1 MPDEAAISS
10 SNGQPRAYGDKCR
23 RSGKNKGQPNM
34 CEKDKTIQGSPGLNV
49 AQSLAETG
57 LDYVAG
63 LATGLHTRPPMADLL
78 PFTLMPPEAGAVELR
93 AVPEKRFLNTLG
105 TVHGGWSMTMLDT
118 AMALAAH
125 TLLQPGEWCP
135 TLDTAVKFVR
145 PIVADVG
152 ELRISGRVVARS
164 RRIITLEG
172 KIDSPTGKVY
182 AHGTSTCVVS
192 LMAHS

>member
-1 MPDEAAISS
+1 MS
-10 SNGQPRAYGDKCR
+10 DK
-23 RSGKNKGQPNM
+23 
-34 CEKDKTIQGSPGLNV
+34 EKTIQGSPGLHV

-63 LATGLHTRPPMADLL
+63 LAAGVHTRPPMADLL
-78 PFTLMPPEAGAVELR
+78 PFTLMPPEAGTVELR
-93 AVPEKRFLNTLG
+93 AFPEKRFLNTLG

-125 TLLQPGEWCP
+125 TLLQPEEWCP

-152 ELRISGRVVARS
+152 ELRISGRVIARS
-164 RRIITLEG
+164 RMIITLEG
-172 KIDSPTGKVY
+172 KIESPTGKVY

-192 LMAHS
+192 LMAHG